1 MIRSCD
7 VWMNLEWGDEMLA
20 RDVLVLAYKAFDGDM
35 RGKTLL
41 QKRVYFLS
49 VMLGVDLGYEAHY
62 YGPYSEQVAS
72 LNSELKALGYISES
86 SSAWGYDQRG
96 FEMARYDFKLTD
108 IGIRIADRKAAN
120 EPGLWQGIQRAASVV
135 KQAGD
140 LDYMELSI
148 AAKAYYVLNK
158 LNGKATLVDI
168 AAMLP
173 KFGWSVSEKQLE
185 KATDFL
191 AKASLITKG

>member
-1 MIRSCD
+1 MG
-7 VWMNLEWGDEMLA
+7 NEMVV
-20 RDVLVLAYKAFDGDM
+20 RNVLMLAYKAFGGDM

-49 VMLGVDLGYEAHY
+49 VMLGIDMGCEAHY
-62 YGPYSEQVAS
+62 YGPYSEQVAN
-72 LNSELKALGYISES
+72 LNSELKSLGCISES

-96 FEMARYDFKLTD
+96 FEMARYDFKLTEA
-108 IGIRIADRKAAN
+108 GARLADRKADKHP
-120 EPGLWQGIQRAASVV
+120 ELWNRIREAASVV
-135 KQAGD
+135 NQAGD

-158 LNGKATLVDI
+158 LNGKATLEDI

-173 KFGWSVSEKQLE
+173 RFGWSVSKKQLDRATGFLE
-185 KATDFL
+185 KAG
-191 AKASLITKG
+191 LITKG

>member
-1 MIRSCD
+1 MA
-7 VWMNLEWGDEMLA
+7 NENLA
-20 RDVLVLAYKAFDGDM
+20 RDVLVLAFRAFDGAM

-49 VMLGVDLGYEAHY
+49 VMLGIDLGYEAHY
-62 YGPYSEQVAS
+62 YGPYSEKVAT
-72 LNSELKALGYISES
+72 LNSELKSLGYVSET

-96 FEMARYDFKLTD
+96 FEMARHDFKLTEM
-108 IGIRIADRKAAN
+108 GARLAVRKTEAQSELWKRIQDAA
-120 EPGLWQGIQRAASVV
+120 AVV
-135 KQAGD
+135 SKAGD

-158 LNGKATLVDI
+158 LSGRATHADI
-168 AAMLP
+168 AAMIP
-173 KFGWSVSEKQLE
+173 KFGWSVNDKQLE

-191 AKASLITKG
+191 AKANLVSKQ

>member
-1 MIRSCD
+1 
-7 VWMNLEWGDEMLA
+7 MLA
-20 RDVLVLAYKAFDGDM
+20 RDVLVLAYKAFDDDM

-49 VMLGVDLGYEAHY
+49 VVLGMDLGYEAHY

-108 IGIRIADRKAAN
+108 IGIRIADRKAEN

-158 LNGKATLVDI
+158 LNGRATLEDI

-173 KFGWSVSEKQLE
+173 KFGWSVTEKQLE

-191 AKASLITKG
+191 AKASLITKS

>member
-1 MIRSCD
+1 
-7 VWMNLEWGDEMLA
+7 MLA
-20 RDVLVLAYKAFDGDM
+20 RDVLMLAYKAFDGGM

-49 VMLGVDLGYEAHY
+49 VVLGIDMGYEAHY

-96 FEMARYDFKLTD
+96 FEMARFDFRFTE
-108 IGIRIADRKAAN
+108 IGTRIADRKA
-120 EPGLWQGIQRAASVV
+120 EKDPGLWQRIQRAASVV

-148 AAKAYYVLNK
+148 AAKAYYVLTK
-158 LNGKATLVDI
+158 LNGKATLEDI
-168 AAMLP
+168 AGMLP

-185 KATDFL
+185 KATHFL
-191 AKASLITKG
+191 EKANLITQG

>member
-1 MIRSCD
+1 MGNEIA
-7 VWMNLEWGDEMLA
+7 V
-20 RDVLVLAYKAFDGDM
+20 RDVLVLAYKAFEGDM

-49 VMLGVDLGYEAHY
+49 VMLGIDLGYEAHY
-62 YGPYSEQVAS
+62 YGPYSEKVATA
-72 LNSELKALGYISES
+72 NSELKSLGYISES

-96 FEMARYDFKLTD
+96 FEMARHDFKLTEL
-108 IGIRIADRKAAN
+108 GIRLADRKIEVLSQLWPRMQNAA
-120 EPGLWQGIQRAASVV
+120 AYV
-135 KQAGD
+135 KKAGD

-158 LNGKATLVDI
+158 LNGKATLEDI
-168 AAMLP
+168 AGMLP
-173 KFGWSVSEKQLE
+173 KFGWSVKKEQLE

-191 AKASLITKG
+191 AKTNLVTKQ

>member
-1 MIRSCD
+1 MG
-7 VWMNLEWGDEMLA
+7 NEFLT
-20 RDVLVLAYKAFDGDM
+20 RDVLVLAYKAFEGDM

-49 VMLGVDLGYEAHY
+49 VMLCIEMGYEAHY
-62 YGPYSEQVAS
+62 YGPYSEKVAT
-72 LNSELKALGYISES
+72 LNSELKSLGYISES

-96 FEMARYDFKLTD
+96 FEMARHDFRLTEL
-108 IGIRIADRKAAN
+108 GARLAERKA
-120 EPGLWQGIQRAASVV
+120 EGQVQLWGNIQKAAGVIM
-135 KQAGD
+135 KAGD
-140 LDYMELSI
+140 LDYMDLSI

-158 LNGKATLVDI
+158 LNGKATMEDI

-173 KFGWSVSEKQLE
+173 KFGWSVSAEQLG

-191 AKASLITKG
+191 TKTDLVRKGQTAADGARSGVA

>member
-1 MIRSCD
+1 MD
-7 VWMNLEWGDEMLA
+7 NEMLA
-20 RDVLVLAYKAFDGDM
+20 RDVLALAYKAFDGEM

-49 VMLGVDLGYEAHY
+49 VMLGIDMGYEAHY
-62 YGPYSEQVAS
+62 YGPYSAQVAS
-72 LNSELKALGYISES
+72 LNAELKSLGYISEL

-96 FEMARYDFKLTD
+96 FEMTRYHFELTE
-108 IGIRIADRKAAN
+108 IGGRIAGRKA
-120 EPGLWQGIQRAASVV
+120 EKRSELWSRVQRAASVV
-135 KQAGD
+135 KEAGE

-158 LNGKATLVDI
+158 LNGKATLEGI
-168 AAMLP
+168 AGMLP
-173 KFGWSVSEKQLE
+173 KFGWSVTNEQLD

-191 AKASLITKG
+191 AKAKLVTKG

>member
-1 MIRSCD
+1 M
-7 VWMNLEWGDEMLA
+7 
-20 RDVLVLAYKAFDGDM
+20 LVLAYKAFDGDM

-49 VMLGVDLGYEAHY
+49 VMLGIDMGYEAHY
-62 YGPYSEQVAS
+62 YGPYSEKVAT
-72 LNSELKALGYISES
+72 LNSELKSMGFISEA

-96 FEMARYDFKLTD
+96 FEMARHDFKLTEV
-108 IGIRIADRKAAN
+108 GCRLADRKVATQMQIWTN
-120 EPGLWQGIQRAASVV
+120 IQNAASVV
-135 KQAGD
+135 RKAGD

-158 LNGKATLVDI
+158 LNGRATLEDI
-168 AAMLP
+168 AEMLP
-173 KFGWSVSEKQLE
+173 KFGWSVAKEQLQ

-191 AKASLITKG
+191 ANANLLTKQ